1 MLLKHKWIHI
11 SRMYSKNNITQ
22 LINFSEKS
30 VLVNIW
36 KLIKR
41 MIYQINNLDERI
53 DSTKQ
58 GPNIIFLIFHFY
70 SSNPFDDFHVL
81 TKNWIAFSCNIFA
94 IHAQNVDGKIRIN
107 ILKFPI
113 EILLISVVY
122 SFDTHNKL
130 SRISQLYF
138 TGVSRENL
146 KNSFRSRVHCL
157 VIYLPRRT
165 INFIK
170 FCDPSS
176 Q

>member
-1 MLLKHKWIHI
+1 
-11 SRMYSKNNITQ
+11 MYFINNTTQ
-22 LINFSEKS
+22 VTNFSEKP

-41 MIYQINNLDERI
+41 MIYQINNFDKRT
-53 DSTKQ
+53 DFTKQ
-58 GPNIIFLIFHFY
+58 GSNIIFLIFHFY
-70 SSNPFDDFHVL
+70 TSNPFDDFHVL
-81 TKNWIAFSCNIFA
+81 TKNWIASNCNTFA
-94 IHAQNVDGKIRIN
+94 IHAQNVDRKIRIN
-107 ILKFPI
+107 IFRFPI
-113 EILLISVVY
+113 AILLINEVY
-122 SFDTHNKL
+122 SPPLDAHNKL

-138 TGVSRENL
+138 TGVPWENL

-170 FCDPSS
+170 FCNPSS